1 MSSYHLKKPVI
12 RDEKISRIS
21 SSMSK
26 IITFVY
32 MPSYEFPRVILLKS
46 IVIKNIKKYNVKF
59 QQKKNI
65 LIEF

>member
-1 MSSYHLKKPVI
+1 
-12 RDEKISRIS
+12 
-21 SSMSK
+21 
-26 IITFVY
+26 

>member
-1 MSSYHLKKPVI
+1 M
-12 RDEKISRIS
+12 
-21 SSMSK
+21 
-26 IITFVY
+26 FVY
-32 MPSYEFPRVILLKS
+32 IPSYEFPRVILLKS